1 MSTVKE
7 LLAAKES
14 DEVISISKDASVL
27 EAAKLMNTHKIGA
40 LVVINDGRV
49 NGIFTERDML
59 RLVVAEKRNPDTT
72 PVADV
77 MTSEIA
83 CCRQETSID
92 EARTVMKNKRIRH
105 LPVVG
110 DDMQLHG
117 MISIG
122 DLNAYYANSQEVTI
136 HFLHEYL
143 YGRT

>member
-1 MSTVKE
+1 MATVKE
-7 LLAAKES
+7 LLVAKGS
-14 DEVISISKDASVL
+14 DEVISISKNATVL
-27 EAAKLMNTHKIGA
+27 EGAKLMNAHKIGA
-40 LVVINDGRV
+40 LVVTNDGRV
-49 NGIFTERDML
+49 HGIFTERDML
-59 RLVVAEKRNPDTT
+59 QRVVAEKRDPEKT
-72 PVADV
+72 PVSDV
-77 MTSEIA
+77 MTSEMA